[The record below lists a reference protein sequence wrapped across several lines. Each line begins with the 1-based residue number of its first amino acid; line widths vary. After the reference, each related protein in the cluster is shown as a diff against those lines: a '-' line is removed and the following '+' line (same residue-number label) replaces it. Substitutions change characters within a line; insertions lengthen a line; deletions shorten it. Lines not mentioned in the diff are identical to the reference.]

1 MRLLPYGA
9 RALLVEVENADDVL
23 AWSAAIESA
32 GLDVVDVVPG
42 ARTVYVSTAGPEH
55 LVAVRDAISRLSP
68 ASVTA
73 TSGAVVEVPTVYDGP
88 DLDEV
93 ARLTGMTPDRVVSAH
108 TAQPWRVA
116 FTGFAPGFGY
126 LVRQHDP
133 INVPRRDE
141 PRPSIPAGSVGLAGE
156 FSGIYPTASP
166 GGWQL
171 IGRTGLR
178 LFDLDADPP
187 ALLRPGTAV
196 QFVAV
201 DS

>member
-9 RALLVEVENADDVL
+9 RALLVEVDDADEVL
-23 AWSAAIESA
+23 AWSTAIEAA

-42 ARTVYVSTAGPEH
+42 ARTVYVTAAGPEH
-55 LVAVRDAISRLSP
+55 LAAVRDAISRLSP
-68 ASVTA
+68 APVAATA
-73 TSGAVVEVPTVYDGP
+73 GEVVEVPTVYDGP

-93 ARLTGMTPDRVVSAH
+93 ARRSGMTSDQVVAAH
-108 TAQPWRVA
+108 TAEPWRVA

-126 LVRQHDP
+126 LVRHNTP
-133 INVPRRDE
+133 LVVPRRDE
-141 PRPSIPAGSVGLAGE
+141 PRASIPAGSVGLADE

-171 IGRTGLR
+171 IGHTELR
-178 LFDLDADPP
+178 LFDLVNDPP
-187 ALLRPGTAV
+187 ALLRPGALV

-201 DS
+201 DG

>member
-1 MRLLPYGA
+1 MRLLPYGT
-9 RALLVEVENADDVL
+9 RALLVEVDDTDEVL
-23 AWSAAIESA
+23 AWSTAIESA

-42 ARTVYVSTAGPEH
+42 ARTVYVSTTGPEH

-68 ASVTA
+68 ASVAA
-73 TSGAVVEVPTVYDGP
+73 TSGEVVEVPTVYDGP

-93 ARLTGMTPDRVVSAH
+93 AQRSGMTPDEVVAAH
-108 TAQPWRVA
+108 TAEPWRVA

-126 LVRQHDP
+126 LVRHDTALV
-133 INVPRRDE
+133 VPRRDE
-141 PRPSIPAGSVGLAGE
+141 PRTSIPAGSVGLADE

-171 IGRTGLR
+171 IGHTDLR
-178 LFDLDADPP
+178 LFDLDRDPP
-187 ALLRPGTAV
+187 ALLRPGTVV

-201 DS
+201 DG

>member
-9 RALLVEVENADDVL
+9 RALLVEVDDPDEVL
-23 AWSAAIESA
+23 AWSTAIESA

-42 ARTVYVSTAGPEH
+42 ARTVYVSTTGPEH

-68 ASVTA
+68 TPVDA
-73 TSGAVVEVPTVYDGP
+73 TSGEVVEVPTVYGGP

-93 ARLTGMTPDRVVSAH
+93 ARLTGMTPDQVVAAH

-126 LVRQHDP
+126 LVRQDTP
-133 INVPRRDE
+133 LVVPRRDE
-141 PRPSIPAGSVGLAGE
+141 PRASIPAGSVGLAGE

-171 IGRTGLR
+171 IGHTDLR
-178 LFDLDADPP
+178 LFDIDQDPP
-187 ALLRPGTAV
+187 ALLRPGTLV

-201 DS
+201 DG

>member
-1 MRLLPYGA
+1 MKLLPYGA

-32 GLDVVDVVPG
+32 ALDVVDVVPG

-68 ASVTA
+68 APVTA
-73 TSGAVVEVPTVYDGP
+73 TAGAVVEVPTVYDGP

-93 ARLTGMTPDRVVSAH
+93 ARRTGMTPNEVVAVH
-108 TAQPWRVA
+108 TAHPWRVA

-141 PRPSIPAGSVGLAGE
+141 PRPSIPAGSVALAGE

-171 IGRTGLR
+171 IGRTELR